1 MWVSP
6 SSALTGAD
14 IARAESRTAAD
25 GQRTVSVVFTAE
37 GARKMAQLSAAQAG
51 KPIAMLLDGTVV
63 WAPIVRATIDNEA
76 VISGVTPDV
85 LERVL
90 VAIKR

>member
-37 GARKMAQLSAAQAG
+37 GARKMAQLS
-51 KPIAMLLDGTVV
+51 T
-63 WAPIVRATIDNEA
+63 APIVRATIDNEA